1 MRHDKNMGRNTEYAN
16 VVTFRNA
23 LAHLNK
29 NVEGDVKIS
38 AVDKHVGQKSPNFML
53 LIRIEQQHTLGKLM
67 DNRRQ

>member
-1 MRHDKNMGRNTEYAN
+1 MGRNTEYAN
-16 VVTFRNA
+16 VVTFRNS

-53 LIRIEQQHTLGKLM
+53 LFRIEQQHTLGKLM